1 MQTQINL
8 RSPYYIKV
16 AKGSLTSATLNLY
29 IYTGTFTA
37 NASVSAG
44 TLRYS
49 ITKKPLGTNAFV
61 VYEVSELIRDYLE
74 IEFNGTYDSEV
85 VWVNLTATVTGG
97 SGSVTVTPDNT
108 NGFVGLDGYGYFE
121 EGAGN

>member
-16 AKGSLTSATLNLY
+16 AKTSLTSATLNLY

-49 ITKKPLGTNAFV
+49 ITKKTF
-61 VYEVSELIRDYLE
+61 RH
-74 IEFNGTYDSEV
+74 
-85 VWVNLTATVTGG
+85 
-97 SGSVTVTPDNT
+97 
-108 NGFVGLDGYGYFE
+108 
-121 EGAGN
+121 